1 MQKQFFGFSNQ
12 QDNDST
18 EMIPERFKIDAF
30 LVLIDVSKE
39 RMEKQELQRQKG
51 LKLYF
56 LLKNFFRSLL
66 TGKTEIVTTLKKTTR
81 FCRANSEK
89 HKTKKLPSCTW
100 TDQIRSDWTTDC
112 N

>member
-1 MQKQFFGFSNQ
+1 MPGMPTQVRAKDSFHAIARKKQQ
-12 QDNDST
+12 QAT
-18 EMIPERFKIDAF
+18 RIMR
-30 LVLIDVSKE
+30 
-39 RMEKQELQRQKG
+39 
-51 LKLYF
+51 
-56 LLKNFFRSLL
+56 
-66 TGKTEIVTTLKKTTR
+66 KTELVTTLKKTTR